1 MGSDS
6 YHIKRYND
14 ANSVVRIYKRTDL
27 YLLPLATFP
36 SDPLDTMD
44 VRYLNYFNVPII
56 YSLKKT
62 LKIEMY
68 NDTYFDKRHPS
79 QSVSKSIVS

>member
-1 MGSDS
+1 M
-6 YHIKRYND
+6 
-14 ANSVVRIYKRTDL
+14 
-27 YLLPLATFP
+27 LPLATFP

-44 VRYLNYFNVPII
+44 VRYLNYFNAPII

-68 NDTYFDKRHPS
+68 NDTYFDKQHPS